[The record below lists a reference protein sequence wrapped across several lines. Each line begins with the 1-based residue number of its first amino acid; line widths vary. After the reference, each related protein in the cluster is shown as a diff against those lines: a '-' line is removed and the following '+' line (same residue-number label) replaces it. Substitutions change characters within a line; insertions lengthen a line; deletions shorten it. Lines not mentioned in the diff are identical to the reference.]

1 METCT
6 IIPGTKTYREVKRLY
21 LSAFPPEERRPFFS
35 LWLLSAMKAPVSLR
49 AYRDGNTLC
58 GFVLSVDSG
67 KYLYISFIAV
77 NPALR
82 GQGCGSRM
90 LDTLRQQHSGRPLLV
105 EVEAPDP
112 AADNQSQRQKRMAFY
127 AKNGFFDLDRTITG
141 RGVTYKILSTEEA
154 FDRAAYREIFPL
166 LSFGLRARLRE
177 LLNSRSSGKETT

>member
-6 IIPGTKTYREVKRLY
+6 IVPGTRTYREVKRLY

-35 LWLLSAMKAPVSLR
+35 LWLLSAIKAPVSLR
-49 AYRDGNTLC
+49 AYMDGKDLG

-82 GQGCGSRM
+82 GKGYGSRM
-90 LDTLRQQHSGRPLLV
+90 LEALRQQHPGRPLLV

-112 AADNQSQRQKRMAFY
+112 AADNQAQRVKRMAFY
-127 AKNGFFDLDRTITG
+127 EKNGFFDLDRTITG
-141 RGVTYKILSTEEA
+141 RGVTYKILSTEGT
-154 FDRAAYREIFPL
+154 FDRAAYREIFSH
-166 LSFGLRARLRE
+166 LSFGLRARLRG
-177 LLNSRSSGKETT
+177 RSGERTT